1 MAGLG
6 EFGGKGTMGIYRWK
20 PWSQWI
26 TVRLFPKVTEQNHPR
41 LCATVSALTPQW
53 WETPSCLRE
62 AFTFPSSSRIELHFI
77 NLAESSWQWTS
88 HLTLIRNCY
97 EKWPSEDN
105 CPARFDEVT
114 AGRRVR
120 TPRTAAAA
128 SGAQD
133 PDPDRD
139 APRKPAAPGGSEE
152 WLSAGNE
159 KVKCFPRRSSPSTAE
174 ELPGQPQA
182 PAALTWLLLPVFQR
196 EARADLCSVITIY
209 REKLLGEKPRRSLS
223 QLP

>member
-1 MAGLG
+1 MEGTNNERGLDNSLKRETIDYNTVYIDWLVDICMAGLG

-88 HLTLIRNCY
+88 HLTRIRNCY

-133 PDPDRD
+133 PDRTGM
-139 APRKPAAPGGSEE
+139 RPGSQR
-152 WLSAGNE
+152 LLA
-159 KVKCFPRRSSPSTAE
+159 VARS
-174 ELPGQPQA
+174 G
-182 PAALTWLLLPVFQR
+182 
-196 EARADLCSVITIY
+196 
-209 REKLLGEKPRRSLS
+209 
-223 QLP
+223 